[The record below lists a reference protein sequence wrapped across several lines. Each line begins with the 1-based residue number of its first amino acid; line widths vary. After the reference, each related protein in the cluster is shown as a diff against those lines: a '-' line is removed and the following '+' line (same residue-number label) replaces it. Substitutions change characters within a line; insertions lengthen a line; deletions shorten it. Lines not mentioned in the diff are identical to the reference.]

1 MPSSLIANNLEEFVS
16 HTSAIRKKWLSGS
29 EVIPWFRGHEKTD
42 WPLVPKFY
50 RSDPTDRNTED
61 EIREEFQTR
70 APILS
75 DVKPANKWEWY
86 FLMQHYGAPTRLLDW
101 SDGALIGLY
110 FAVRQNRGCHDA
122 AVWMLDPWWLNGKS
136 TGIEEVVLPGDPEIL
151 PRDKRRVD
159 PWLPK
164 RFEAGRSR
172 GMPNRPA
179 AVYPG
184 HIIRRIGA
192 QRSCFTIHGTDPGS
206 LDKIAAGPRS
216 HLVKIVIP
224 SFKVEAIRTDLE
236 TCGIDDI
243 TIFPDLEGLSRTVEK
258 KWKEETKRLPHEG
271 VVARLA
277 RSPIHGVGV
286 FAIRAIRRGTRLFF
300 GDLDDMAWV
309 EKTQLG
315 RLPKRIRQLYE
326 DFAVL
331 KDNRYGCPS
340 SFNRLTPSWYLNN
353 SKSPNVRC
361 NENYDFIALKNI
373 RPGEELTADY
383 SSYSE

>member
-1 MPSSLIANNLEEFVS
+1 M
-16 HTSAIRKKWLSGS
+16 
-29 EVIPWFRGHEKTD
+29 
-42 WPLVPKFY
+42 
-50 RSDPTDRNTED
+50 
-61 EIREEFQTR
+61 
-70 APILS
+70 
-75 DVKPANKWEWY
+75 
-86 FLMQHYGAPTRLLDW
+86 
-101 SDGALIGLY
+101 
-110 FAVRQNRGCHDA
+110 
-122 AVWMLDPWWLNGKS
+122 
-136 TGIEEVVLPGDPEIL
+136 
-151 PRDKRRVD
+151 
-159 PWLPK
+159 
-164 RFEAGRSR
+164 
-172 GMPNRPA
+172 
-179 AVYPG
+179 
-184 HIIRRIGA
+184 
-192 QRSCFTIHGTDPGS
+192 
-206 LDKIAAGPRS
+206 
-216 HLVKIVIP
+216 IP

-300 GDLDDMAWV
+300 GDLDEMTWV

-315 RLPKRIRQLYE
+315 HLPKRIRQLYE